1 MSGGLLKKLWSL
13 ILLGALASVLLGGSQ
28 VMAQTF
34 TLTHNGWT
42 YSEDIS
48 GQGRGDFKDTNGT
61 NHMFRNWWW
70 YRTNLDSA
78 EKPLSN
84 LVTKMSGGANNVQLV
99 FREDAGNPAN
109 ALLIK
114 LDYTLT
120 GVSANTAYVNI
131 AWSVQYIYGQQPITV
146 DFFAYSDFDLN
157 GGDSGDS
164 GVLVNPQTVRYIDGT
179 TAVDVVASK
188 AGLEGYEVGTPSH
201 LLGKLNNTVTD
212 NVSNTGL
219 PYGPGDMANIFQ
231 WHGTVVS
238 GPQVMQGTLTKLIN
252 LNYTPPPGPVIPEPG
267 TWALMLSGLAPVALR
282 LRKKA

>member
-28 VMAQTF
+28 ALAQAF
-34 TLTHNGWT
+34 TLTHNEWT
-42 YSEDIS
+42 YFENIS
-48 GQGRGDFKDTNGT
+48 QQGLGDFKYTNGT
-61 NHMFRNWWW
+61 DHMYQNWWW

-84 LVTKMSGGANNVQLV
+84 LVVPASGGANNVQLV
-99 FREDAGNPAN
+99 FREAAGNLAD

-120 GVSANTAYVNI
+120 GVSANNAYVNI
-131 AWSVQYIYGQQPITV
+131 AWSVRNIYGQVPQPITV

-157 GGDSGDS
+157 GTPGGDTASSQGL
-164 GVLVNPQTVRYIDGT
+164 GHVKYKEGNTV
-179 TAVDVVASK
+179 VDVIASQFD
-188 AGLEGYEVGTPSH
+188 LVGYDIDNFPN
-201 LLGKLNNTVTD
+201 LLNLLNDSAVY
-212 NVSNTGL
+212 NVSGLAGGTGN
-219 PYGPGDMANIFQ
+219 MTNVFQ
-231 WHGTVVS
+231 WRATIGLGQELS
-238 GPQVMQGTLTKLIN
+238 GSLTKVVT
-252 LNYTPPPGPVIPEPG
+252 LNTPPPGPVIPEPG

>member
-28 VMAQTF
+28 ALAQTF

-48 GQGRGDFKDTNGT
+48 GQGLGDFKDTSNT
-61 NHMFRNWWW
+61 DHMFQNWWW
-70 YRTNLDSA
+70 YRTSNMQREL
-78 EKPLSN
+78 PLSN
-84 LVTKMSGGANNVQLV
+84 LVTGAGIEVSGNKA
-99 FREDAGNPAN
+99 
-109 ALLIK
+109 K
-114 LDYTLT
+114 LRFAEQGLFFELTYKLT
-120 GVSANTAYVNI
+120 GISSTLAQVDI
-131 AWSVQYIYGQQPITV
+131 DWSITSTGPALGV
-146 DFFAYSDFDLN
+146 DFFAYSDFDVN
-157 GGDSGDS
+157 GSIPDSGI
-164 GVLVNPQTVRYIDGT
+164 LVNPQTVRYIDGT
-179 TAVDVVASK
+179 TAVDVIASE
-188 AGLEGYEVGTPSH
+188 AGLVGYEVGTPSH
-201 LLGKLNNTVTD
+201 LLGKLNNTVPD

-238 GPQVMQGTLTKLIN
+238 GPQVMRGTLTKLVN
-252 LNYTPPPGPVIPEPG
+252 LRYNPPPPGPVIPEPG

>member
-34 TLTHNGWT
+34 TLTDNGWT

-48 GQGRGDFKDTNGT
+48 GQGLGDFKDTNGPD
-61 NHMFRNWWW
+61 HMFQNWWW

-84 LVTKMSGGANNVQLV
+84 LVVTTSGGFNNVQLV
-99 FREDAGNPAN
+99 FREAAGNLAD

-120 GVSANTAYVNI
+120 GVSANSAYVNI
-131 AWSVQYIYGQQPITV
+131 AWSVRNIYGLVPQPITV

-157 GGDSGDS
+157 G
-164 GVLVNPQTVRYIDGT
+164 T
-179 TAVDVVASK
+179 
-188 AGLEGYEVGTPSH
+188 
-201 LLGKLNNTVTD
+201 
-212 NVSNTGL
+212 
-219 PYGPGDMANIFQ
+219 PGDDTAFPPLPVHVLYNEG
-231 WHGTVVS
+231 GTVVDVIASHDHLQGYDIDNLPNLLNLLNDSAVYNVS
-238 GPQVMQGTLTKLIN
+238 GLAGGTGDMTNVFQWRATIGLGQELSGSLKKVVN
-252 LNYTPPPGPVIPEPG
+252 LNTPPPGPVIPEPG